1 VDLGDQFRHAIG
13 MYFKVAFP
21 LFVIAPLV
29 ETVLIYQPKMV

>member
-1 VDLGDQFRHAIG
+1 

-29 ETVLIYQPKMV
+29 ETVLIYQPKRV